1 LSFNEA
7 VSVPHVD
14 GKRVLIKV
22 HATAINPVAWKP
34 VPRFLMQRVKVPC
47 LDIAGTVLGAGSA
60 VGKVEL
66 GDEVMAM
73 LDFRQP
79 GGVQDEERG
88 QGLDQ
93 WR

>member
-1 LSFNEA
+1 
-7 VSVPHVD
+7 
-14 GKRVLIKV
+14 
-22 HATAINPVAWKP
+22 
-34 VPRFLMQRVKVPC
+34 MQRVKVPC